1 MAIFKA
7 LSKKEE
13 NSANEQIFLMYYFI
27 NELGIHYCKLLDGTN
42 SLLFENTGT
51 KLDDFSN
58 ELNEFL
64 TDNFIHVSWIGETK
78 FDKQTENLLNKLK
91 ANQ

>member
-27 NELGIHYCKLLDGTN
+27 NELGIHQCKLLDGTN
-42 SLLFENTGT
+42 SVLFENTNSDEAFF
-51 KLDDFSN
+51 LN
-58 ELNEFL
+58 QLNEFL
-64 TDNFIHVSWIGETK
+64 TNNFAQINWIGEAK
-78 FDKQTENLLNKLK
+78 FDEQTENLLNRLTKR
-91 ANQ
+91 